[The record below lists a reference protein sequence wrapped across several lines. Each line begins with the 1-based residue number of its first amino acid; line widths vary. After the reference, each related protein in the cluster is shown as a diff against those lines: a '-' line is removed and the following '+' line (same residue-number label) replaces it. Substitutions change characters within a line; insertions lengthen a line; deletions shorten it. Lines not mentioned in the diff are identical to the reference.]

1 MKEGHKKM
9 MKACFALKTP
19 LKAKNTGYDYS
30 KVKENVPSEAIKCSF
45 FQYWILILAIF
56 RISVR

>member
-1 MKEGHKKM
+1 M